1 MPDRYAAGVASKIRN
16 LLLAVPLVLAPPVL
30 AGCGTGGPAPAPTPT
45 ATGAAVNANGADNA
59 GGGFT
64 LFEGGGEH
72 DACGI
77 GVVVKFVSGT
87 AVLLGG
93 PVGHV
98 PDQVTNAD
106 ALPANAARAV
116 AGGTV
121 TVAGKS
127 FRVNAIDATGNRVQL
142 EPLC

>member
-1 MPDRYAAGVASKIRN
+1 MG
-16 LLLAVPLVLAPPVL
+16 LAVPLVLT
-30 AGCGTGGPAPAPTPT
+30 GCGTSAPTPAPTPT
-45 ATGAAVNANGADNA
+45 ATGAAVDANGS

-77 GVVVKFVSGT
+77 GVVVTFVSGNGI
-87 AVLLGG
+87 LLGG

-98 PDQVTNAD
+98 PAEVTNAD
-106 ALPANAARAV
+106 ALPANAAKAV
-116 AGGTV
+116 AGDTV
-121 TVAGKS
+121 TVAGKR
-127 FRVNAIDATGNRVQL
+127 FRVNAVDTTGNRVQL

>member
-1 MPDRYAAGVASKIRN
+1 MPDRYAARVASKIRN
-16 LLLAVPLVLAPPVL
+16 LVLAVPLVLA
-30 AGCGTGGPAPAPTPT
+30 GCGTGAPAPAPTPT
-45 ATGAAVNANGADNA
+45 ATATGAAVDANGS

-77 GVVVKFVSGT
+77 GVVVTFVSGN

-116 AGGTV
+116 AGDTV
-121 TVAGKS
+121 TVAGKK